1 MFKVYKNTSF
11 IILILII
18 FFTNKAY
25 SDVSYLNLNE
35 LMTKSIVGKY
45 INETYEVEKKKIFKK
60 FKENEQ
66 NLKKE
71 EKEILTQKNIL
82 KKDEYQRKVE
92 SFQKKVKDY
101 NSVRKENLQN
111 LNNRRISATKKI
123 IEILNPILTKYM
135 KDNSISLIL
144 RKKDII
150 VAKKNLDITSDI
162 VKLLDIEIQKINF

>member
-1 MFKVYKNTSF
+1 MK
-11 IILILII
+11 L
-18 FFTNKAY
+18 
-25 SDVSYLNLNE
+25 
-35 LMTKSIVGKY
+35 TKQK
-45 INETYEVEKKKIFKK
+45 KKKIFKK